1 VAEIER
7 NIIKQGKRSVISR
20 PLRAK
25 NNKEK
30 IAAWKLDLEK
40 IIQVFNVRSV
50 V

>member
-1 VAEIER
+1 M
-7 NIIKQGKRSVISR
+7 IKEGKRSVISQR
-20 PLRAK
+20 LHAK

-30 IAAWKLDLEK
+30 MAAWKLDLDR